1 MRWHSCVFKP
11 AYWAAI
17 NVGPRPAQNT
27 WYDHCIWGLWLGY
40 TLQKI
45 LYVSVIILTI
55 ESFYR
60 TLCIVCCVIRLKFRF
75 QVATNSGLSESG
87 NGIFSSQSLAYSGL
101 EKRIDKNQIQQPPS
115 KSEGIFTCNLK
126 LRNNNLWQF
135 GIAQRQIC
143 HSSKKLLHNVWIIN
157 REQSA

>member
-1 MRWHSCVFKP
+1 MLVQDRPKIHGMTTVYKD
-11 AYWAAI
+11 YGWAI
-17 NVGPRPAQNT
+17 ISKEYLN
-27 WYDHCIWGLWLGY
+27 
-40 TLQKI
+40 
-45 LYVSVIILTI
+45 LYVSVTIWTI

-60 TLCIVCCVIRLKFRF
+60 TLCKVCCVIRLKFRF

-87 NGIFSSQSLAYSGL
+87 NGIFSSQSLAHSGL
-101 EKRIDKNQIQQPPS
+101 EKKIDKNQIQQPPS

-143 HSSKKLLHNVWIIN
+143 HRSKKLLHNVWIIN